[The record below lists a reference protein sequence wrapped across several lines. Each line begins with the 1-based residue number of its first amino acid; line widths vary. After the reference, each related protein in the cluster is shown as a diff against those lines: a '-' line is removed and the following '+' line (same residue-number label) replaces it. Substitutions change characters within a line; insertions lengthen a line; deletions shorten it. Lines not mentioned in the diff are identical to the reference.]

1 MFTRKAVFHL
11 EKFAGDLEELEL
23 DLIDA
28 GLEELEQNEEELVIS
43 GDYTAFGELSSAI
56 ETKGL
61 VLKKQDLSIYQ
72 TIL

>member
-1 MFTRKAVFHL
+1 MK
-11 EKFAGDLEELEL
+11 KFAGDLEELEL

-56 ETKGL
+56 EAKGL
-61 VLKKQDLSIYQ
+61 VLKKQGLSIYQ